1 MRELCYRVSKDSSL
15 SFHENDQLIK
25 YLTECRRIKVA
36 KEYKDYVPHSLRNVP
51 SGPYGDR
58 ELKIEKGTIE
68 SMVTELINRNITD
81 DEMEKSNQVELG
93 DKDKISSAINTLLSL
108 SSDGLKQLS
117 SLTNTAAEEPN
128 RNSHTTEPQKSTSTG
143 NTNTDS
149 SSKART
155 KASNFWN

>member
-1 MRELCYRVSKDSSL
+1 MYNASAQLRIDNQPPSLNFFMWGRWIFKVNKELFIL
-15 SFHENDQLIK
+15 FTQ
-25 YLTECRRIKVA
+25 
-36 KEYKDYVPHSLRNVP
+36 DYVPHSLRNIP

-58 ELKIEKGTIE
+58 ELKIEKETIE

-117 SLTNTAAEEPN
+117 RKNILIIYK
-128 RNSHTTEPQKSTSTG
+128 QKINYSC
-143 NTNTDS
+143 
-149 SSKART
+149 
-155 KASNFWN
+155 